1 MNRKNYIINP
11 DVKEKEQ
18 LVKIILIIAAVFI
31 VYCLIEMI
39 RELRDFRVTKYRIC
53 SQKLNGIKET
63 KRIVFLS
70 DLHNRMYGEENERL
84 LKSIREQQPDL
95 ILIGGDM
102 LVRKDGNSYD
112 KTVRFL
118 DKLPEICPV
127 YCANGNHE
135 QKLKELPDKYEQSY
149 EDYKKALTASGI
161 HMLENASETVRLDEV
176 PVKISG
182 LEIPLGAYAR
192 FGKKELPLKE
202 ITDRIGEHGEE
213 YQILLAHHPGYMKE
227 YLAYGADL
235 ILGGHYHGC
244 VVQLPGIG
252 GVISPNFTLFPKY
265 SGGIYEEGEQTAV
278 VSRGLGT
285 HSVPLRLW
293 NWPELV
299 VLELS
304 GTFGNNGNTDT
315 AK

>member
-1 MNRKNYIINP
+1 MI
-11 DVKEKEQ
+11 
-18 LVKIILIIAAVFI
+18 KIILIIVAVFI

-53 SQKLNGIKET
+53 SQKLNGIKRE
-63 KRIVFLS
+63 KKIIFLS

-84 LKSIREQQPDL
+84 LKSIRNQHPDL

-112 KTVRFL
+112 KTVHFL
-118 DKLPEICPV
+118 AKLPGICPV

-149 EDYKKALTASGI
+149 EEYKKALTASGI
-161 HMLENASETVRLDEV
+161 HMLENASETVKLDEV
-176 PVKISG
+176 PVKLSG

-192 FGKKELPLKE
+192 FGKKELSLKE
-202 ITDRIGEHGEE
+202 ITDRIGEHGDD

-252 GVISPNFTLFPKY
+252 GVISTNFTLFPKY
-265 SGGIYEEGEQTAV
+265 SGGIYQEGEQTAV

-293 NWPELV
+293 NWPELI

-304 GTFGNNGNTDT
+304 GNER
-315 AK
+315 

>member
-1 MNRKNYIINP
+1 LI
-11 DVKEKEQ
+11 
-18 LVKIILIIAAVFI
+18 KIILIIVAVFI

-53 SQKLNGIKET
+53 SQKLNGIKRE
-63 KRIVFLS
+63 KKIIFLS

-84 LKSIREQQPDL
+84 LESIRNQHPDL

-112 KTVRFL
+112 KTVHFL
-118 DKLPEICPV
+118 AKLPGICPV

-149 EDYKKALTASGI
+149 EEYKKALTASGI
-161 HMLENASETVRLDEV
+161 HMLENASETVKLEEV
-176 PVKISG
+176 PVKLSG

-192 FGKKELPLKE
+192 FGRKELSLKE
-202 ITDRIGEHGEE
+202 ITDRIGEHGDD

-252 GVISPNFTLFPKY
+252 GVISTNFTLFPKY
-265 SGGIYEEGEQTAV
+265 SGGIYPEGEQTAV

-293 NWPELV
+293 NWPELI

-304 GTFGNNGNTDT
+304 GNER
-315 AK
+315 

>member
-1 MNRKNYIINP
+1 MI
-11 DVKEKEQ
+11 
-18 LVKIILIIAAVFI
+18 KIILIIVAVFI

-53 SQKLNGIKET
+53 SQKLNGIKRE
-63 KRIVFLS
+63 KKIIFLS

-84 LKSIREQQPDL
+84 LESIRNQHPDL

-112 KTVRFL
+112 KTVHFL
-118 DKLPEICPV
+118 AKLPGICPV

-149 EDYKKALTASGI
+149 EEYKKALTASGI
-161 HMLENASETVRLDEV
+161 HMLENASETVKLEEV
-176 PVKISG
+176 PVKLSG

-192 FGKKELPLKE
+192 FGKKELSLKE
-202 ITDRIGEHGEE
+202 ITDRIGEHGDD

-227 YLAYGADL
+227 YLTYGADL

-244 VVQLPGIG
+244 VVQLPWIG
-252 GVISPNFTLFPKY
+252 GVISTNFTLFPKY
-265 SGGIYEEGEQTAV
+265 SGGIYQEGEQTAV

-293 NWPELV
+293 NWPELI

-304 GTFGNNGNTDT
+304 GNEISFRMKID
-315 AK
+315 KRL

>member
-1 MNRKNYIINP
+1 MI
-11 DVKEKEQ
+11 
-18 LVKIILIIAAVFI
+18 KIILIIVAVFI

-53 SQKLNGIKET
+53 SQKLNGIKRE
-63 KRIVFLS
+63 KKIIFLS

-84 LKSIREQQPDL
+84 LESIRNQHPDL

-112 KTVRFL
+112 KTVHFL
-118 DKLPEICPV
+118 AKLPGICPV

-149 EDYKKALTASGI
+149 EEYKKALTSSGI
-161 HMLENASETVRLDEV
+161 HMLENASETVKLDEV
-176 PVKISG
+176 PVKLSG

-192 FGKKELPLKE
+192 FGKKELSLKE
-202 ITDRIGEHGEE
+202 ITDRIGEHGDD

-252 GVISPNFTLFPKY
+252 GVISTNFTLFPKY
-265 SGGIYEEGEQTAV
+265 SGGIYQEGEQTAV

-293 NWPELV
+293 NWPELI

-304 GTFGNNGNTDT
+304 GNER
-315 AK
+315 

>member
-1 MNRKNYIINP
+1 MI
-11 DVKEKEQ
+11 
-18 LVKIILIIAAVFI
+18 KIILIIVAVFI

-53 SQKLNGIKET
+53 SQKLNGIKRE
-63 KRIVFLS
+63 KKIIFLS

-84 LKSIREQQPDL
+84 LKSIRNQHPDL

-112 KTVRFL
+112 KTVHFL
-118 DKLPEICPV
+118 AKLPGICPV

-149 EDYKKALTASGI
+149 EEYKKALTAFGI
-161 HMLENASETVRLDEV
+161 HMLENASETVKLDEV
-176 PVKISG
+176 PVKLSG

-192 FGKKELPLKE
+192 FGKKELSLKE
-202 ITDRIGEHGEE
+202 ITDRIGEHGDD

-252 GVISPNFTLFPKY
+252 GVISTNFTLFPKY
-265 SGGIYEEGEQTAV
+265 SGGIYQEGEQTAV

-293 NWPELV
+293 NWPELI

-304 GTFGNNGNTDT
+304 GNER
-315 AK
+315 

>member
-1 MNRKNYIINP
+1 MI
-11 DVKEKEQ
+11 
-18 LVKIILIIAAVFI
+18 KIILIIVAVFI

-53 SQKLNGIKET
+53 SQKLNGIKRE
-63 KRIVFLS
+63 KKIIFLS

-84 LKSIREQQPDL
+84 LESIRNQHPDL

-112 KTVRFL
+112 KTVHFL
-118 DKLPEICPV
+118 AKLPGICPV

-149 EDYKKALTASGI
+149 EEYKKALTASGI
-161 HMLENASETVRLDEV
+161 HMLENASETVKLDEV
-176 PVKISG
+176 PVKLSG

-192 FGKKELPLKE
+192 FGKKELSLKE
-202 ITDRIGEHGEE
+202 ITDRIGERGDD

-244 VVQLPGIG
+244 VVQLPWIG
-252 GVISPNFTLFPKY
+252 GVISTNFTLFPKY
-265 SGGIYEEGEQTAV
+265 SGGIYQEGEQTAV

-293 NWPELV
+293 NWPELI

-304 GTFGNNGNTDT
+304 GNER
-315 AK
+315 

>member
-1 MNRKNYIINP
+1 MI
-11 DVKEKEQ
+11 
-18 LVKIILIIAAVFI
+18 KIILLIVAVFI

-39 RELRDFRVTKYRIC
+39 RELWDFRVTKYRIC
-53 SQKLNGIKET
+53 SQKLNGIKRE
-63 KRIVFLS
+63 KKIIFLS

-84 LKSIREQQPDL
+84 LESIRNQHPDL

-112 KTVRFL
+112 KTVHFL
-118 DKLPEICPV
+118 AKLPGICPV

-149 EDYKKALTASGI
+149 EEYKKALTASGI
-161 HMLENASETVRLDEV
+161 HMLENASETVKLEEV
-176 PVKISG
+176 PVKLSG

-192 FGKKELPLKE
+192 FGKKELSLKE
-202 ITDRIGEHGEE
+202 ITDRIGEHGDD

-252 GVISPNFTLFPKY
+252 GVISTNFTLFPKY
-265 SGGIYEEGEQTAV
+265 SGGIYQEGEQTAV

-285 HSVPLRLW
+285 HSVSLRLW
-293 NWPELV
+293 NWPELI

-304 GTFGNNGNTDT
+304 GNER
-315 AK
+315 

>member
-1 MNRKNYIINP
+1 MI
-11 DVKEKEQ
+11 
-18 LVKIILIIAAVFI
+18 KIILIIVAVFI

-53 SQKLNGIKET
+53 SQKLNGIKRE
-63 KRIVFLS
+63 KKIIFLS

-84 LKSIREQQPDL
+84 LESIRNQHPDL

-112 KTVRFL
+112 KTVHFL
-118 DKLPEICPV
+118 AKLPGICPV

-149 EDYKKALTASGI
+149 EEYKKALTASGI
-161 HMLENASETVRLDEV
+161 HMLENASETVKLEEV
-176 PVKISG
+176 PVKLSG

-192 FGKKELPLKE
+192 FGKKELSLKE
-202 ITDRIGEHGEE
+202 ITDRIGEHGDD
-213 YQILLAHHPGYMKE
+213 YQILFAHHPRYIQE
-227 YLAYGADL
+227 YLEYGADL
-235 ILGGHYHGC
+235 ILSGHYHGGMM
-244 VVQLPGIG
+244 QLPGIG
-252 GVISPNFTLFPKY
+252 GVISPDFTLFPKY
-265 SGGIYEEGEQTAV
+265 SGGIYREGTQTVV

-285 HSVPLRLW
+285 HSVPVRLW
-293 NWPELV
+293 NWPELI

-304 GTFGNNGNTDT
+304 GTSEEM
-315 AK
+315 

>member
-1 MNRKNYIINP
+1 MI
-11 DVKEKEQ
+11 
-18 LVKIILIIAAVFI
+18 KIILIIVAVFI

-53 SQKLNGIKET
+53 SQKLNGIKRE
-63 KRIVFLS
+63 KKIIFLS

-84 LKSIREQQPDL
+84 LESIRNQHPDL

-112 KTVRFL
+112 KTVHFL
-118 DKLPEICPV
+118 AKLSGICPV

-149 EDYKKALTASGI
+149 EEYKKALTASGI
-161 HMLENASETVRLDEV
+161 HMLENASETVKLEEV
-176 PVKISG
+176 PVKLSG

-192 FGKKELPLKE
+192 FGKKELSLKE
-202 ITDRIGEHGEE
+202 ITDRIGEHGDD

-244 VVQLPGIG
+244 VVQLPWIG
-252 GVISPNFTLFPKY
+252 GVISTNFTLFPKY
-265 SGGIYEEGEQTAV
+265 SGGIYQEGEQTAV

-293 NWPELV
+293 NWPELI

-304 GTFGNNGNTDT
+304 GNER
-315 AK
+315 

>member
-1 MNRKNYIINP
+1 MI
-11 DVKEKEQ
+11 
-18 LVKIILIIAAVFI
+18 KIILIIVAAFI

-53 SQKLNGIKET
+53 SQKLNGIKRE
-63 KRIVFLS
+63 KKIIFLS

-84 LKSIREQQPDL
+84 LESIRNQHPDL

-112 KTVRFL
+112 KTVYFL
-118 DKLPEICPV
+118 AKLPGICPV

-149 EDYKKALTASGI
+149 EEYKKALTTSGI
-161 HMLENASETVRLDEV
+161 HMLENASETVKLEEV
-176 PVKISG
+176 PVKLSG

-192 FGKKELPLKE
+192 FGKKELSLKE
-202 ITDRIGEHGEE
+202 ITDRIGEHGDD

-265 SGGIYEEGEQTAV
+265 SGGIYQEGEQTAV

-293 NWPELV
+293 NWPELI

-304 GTFGNNGNTDT
+304 GNER
-315 AK
+315 

>member
-1 MNRKNYIINP
+1 M
-11 DVKEKEQ
+11 
-18 LVKIILIIAAVFI
+18 AVFI

-53 SQKLNGIKET
+53 SQKLNGIKRE
-63 KRIVFLS
+63 KKIIFLS

-84 LKSIREQQPDL
+84 RESIRNQHPDL

-112 KTVRFL
+112 KTVHFL
-118 DKLPEICPV
+118 AKLPGICPV

-149 EDYKKALTASGI
+149 EEYKKALTASGI
-161 HMLENASETVRLDEV
+161 HMLENASETVKLDEV
-176 PVKISG
+176 PVKLSG

-192 FGKKELPLKE
+192 FGKKELSLKE
-202 ITDRIGEHGEE
+202 ITDRIGEHGDD

-244 VVQLPGIG
+244 VVQLPWIG
-252 GVISPNFTLFPKY
+252 GVISTNFTLFPKY
-265 SGGIYEEGEQTAV
+265 SGGIYQEGEQTAV

-293 NWPELV
+293 NWPELI

-304 GTFGNNGNTDT
+304 GNER
-315 AK
+315 

>member
-1 MNRKNYIINP
+1 MI
-11 DVKEKEQ
+11 
-18 LVKIILIIAAVFI
+18 KIILIIVAVFI

-53 SQKLNGIKET
+53 SQKLNGIKRE
-63 KRIVFLS
+63 KKIIFLS

-84 LKSIREQQPDL
+84 LESIRNQHPDL

-112 KTVRFL
+112 KTVHFL
-118 DKLPEICPV
+118 AKLPGICPV

-149 EDYKKALTASGI
+149 EEYKKALTASGI
-161 HMLENASETVRLDEV
+161 HMLENASETVKLEEV
-176 PVKISG
+176 PVKLSG
-182 LEIPLGAYAR
+182 LEILLGAYAR
-192 FGKKELPLKE
+192 FGKKELSLKE
-202 ITDRIGEHGEE
+202 ITDRIGEHGDD

-252 GVISPNFTLFPKY
+252 GVISTNFTLFPKY
-265 SGGIYEEGEQTAV
+265 SGGIYQEGEQTAV

-293 NWPELV
+293 NWPELI

-304 GTFGNNGNTDT
+304 GNER
-315 AK
+315 

>member
-1 MNRKNYIINP
+1 MI
-11 DVKEKEQ
+11 
-18 LVKIILIIAAVFI
+18 KIILIIVAVFI

-53 SQKLNGIKET
+53 SQKLNGIKRE
-63 KRIVFLS
+63 KKIIFLS

-84 LKSIREQQPDL
+84 LESIRNQHPDL

-102 LVRKDGNSYD
+102 LIRKDGNSYD
-112 KTVRFL
+112 KTVHFL
-118 DKLPEICPV
+118 AKLPGICPV

-149 EDYKKALTASGI
+149 EEYKKALTASGI
-161 HMLENASETVRLDEV
+161 HMLENASETVKLDEV
-176 PVKISG
+176 PVKLSG

-192 FGKKELPLKE
+192 FGKKELSLKE
-202 ITDRIGEHGEE
+202 ITDRIGEHGDD

-244 VVQLPGIG
+244 VVQLPWIG
-252 GVISPNFTLFPKY
+252 GVISTNFTLFPKY
-265 SGGIYEEGEQTAV
+265 SGGIYQEGEQTAV

-293 NWPELV
+293 NWPELI

-304 GTFGNNGNTDT
+304 GNER
-315 AK
+315 

>member
-1 MNRKNYIINP
+1 MI
-11 DVKEKEQ
+11 
-18 LVKIILIIAAVFI
+18 KIILIIVAVFI

-39 RELRDFRVTKYRIC
+39 RELRDFRVTKFRIC
-53 SQKLNGIKET
+53 SQKLNGIKRE
-63 KRIVFLS
+63 KKIIFLS

-84 LKSIREQQPDL
+84 LESIRNQHPDL

-112 KTVRFL
+112 KTVHFL
-118 DKLPEICPV
+118 AKLPGICPV

-149 EDYKKALTASGI
+149 EEYKKALTASGI
-161 HMLENASETVRLDEV
+161 HMLENASETVKLDEV
-176 PVKISG
+176 PVKLSG

-192 FGKKELPLKE
+192 FGKKELSLKE
-202 ITDRIGEHGEE
+202 ITDRIGEHGDD

-244 VVQLPGIG
+244 VVQLPWIG
-252 GVISPNFTLFPKY
+252 GVISTNFTLFPKY
-265 SGGIYEEGEQTAV
+265 SGGIYPEGEQTAV

-293 NWPELV
+293 NWPELI

-304 GTFGNNGNTDT
+304 GNER
-315 AK
+315 

>member
-1 MNRKNYIINP
+1 
-11 DVKEKEQ
+11 
-18 LVKIILIIAAVFI
+18 
-31 VYCLIEMI
+31 
-39 RELRDFRVTKYRIC
+39 
-53 SQKLNGIKET
+53 
-63 KRIVFLS
+63 
-70 DLHNRMYGEENERL
+70 MYGEENERL
-84 LKSIREQQPDL
+84 LESIRNQHPDL

-102 LVRKDGNSYD
+102 LVRKDGNFYD
-112 KTVRFL
+112 KTVHFL
-118 DKLPEICPV
+118 AKLPGICPV

-149 EDYKKALTASGI
+149 EEYKKALTASGI
-161 HMLENASETVRLDEV
+161 HMLENASETVKLDEV
-176 PVKISG
+176 PVKLSG

-192 FGKKELPLKE
+192 FGKKELSLKE
-202 ITDRIGEHGEE
+202 ITDRIGEHGDD

-252 GVISPNFTLFPKY
+252 GVISTNFTLFPKY
-265 SGGIYEEGEQTAV
+265 SGGIYQEGEQTAV

-293 NWPELV
+293 NWPELI

-304 GTFGNNGNTDT
+304 GNER
-315 AK
+315 

>member
-1 MNRKNYIINP
+1 MI
-11 DVKEKEQ
+11 
-18 LVKIILIIAAVFI
+18 KIILIIVAVFI

-53 SQKLNGIKET
+53 SQKLNGIKRE
-63 KRIVFLS
+63 KKLIFLS

-84 LKSIREQQPDL
+84 LESIRNQHPDL

-112 KTVRFL
+112 KTVHFL
-118 DKLPEICPV
+118 AKLPGICPV

-149 EDYKKALTASGI
+149 EEYKKALTASGI
-161 HMLENASETVRLDEV
+161 HMLENASETVKLEEV
-176 PVKISG
+176 PVKLSG

-192 FGKKELPLKE
+192 FGKKELSLKE
-202 ITDRIGEHGEE
+202 ITDRIGEHGDD

-244 VVQLPGIG
+244 VVQLPWIG
-252 GVISPNFTLFPKY
+252 GVISTNFTLFPKY
-265 SGGIYEEGEQTAV
+265 SGGIYPEGEQTAV

-293 NWPELV
+293 NWPELI

-304 GTFGNNGNTDT
+304 GNER
-315 AK
+315 

>member
-1 MNRKNYIINP
+1 MI
-11 DVKEKEQ
+11 
-18 LVKIILIIAAVFI
+18 KIILIIVAVFI

-53 SQKLNGIKET
+53 SQKLNGIKRE
-63 KRIVFLS
+63 KKIIFLS

-84 LKSIREQQPDL
+84 LESIRNQHPDL

-112 KTVRFL
+112 KTVHFL
-118 DKLPEICPV
+118 AKLPGICPV

-149 EDYKKALTASGI
+149 EEYKKALTASGI
-161 HMLENASETVRLDEV
+161 HMLENASETVKLDEV
-176 PVKISG
+176 PVKLSG

-192 FGKKELPLKE
+192 FGKKELSLKE
-202 ITDRIGEHGEE
+202 ITDRIGEHGDD

-252 GVISPNFTLFPKY
+252 GVISTNFTLFPKY
-265 SGGIYEEGEQTAV
+265 SGGIYQEGEQTAV

-293 NWPELV
+293 NWPELI

-304 GTFGNNGNTDT
+304 GNEISFRMKFD
-315 AK
+315 KR

>member
-1 MNRKNYIINP
+1 
-11 DVKEKEQ
+11 
-18 LVKIILIIAAVFI
+18 
-31 VYCLIEMI
+31 
-39 RELRDFRVTKYRIC
+39 
-53 SQKLNGIKET
+53 
-63 KRIVFLS
+63 
-70 DLHNRMYGEENERL
+70 
-84 LKSIREQQPDL
+84 
-95 ILIGGDM
+95 M

-112 KTVRFL
+112 RTVRFL
-118 DKLPEICPV
+118 EKLPAICPV

-149 EDYKKALTASGI
+149 EEYKKALTASGI
-161 HMLENASETVRLDEV
+161 HMLENASETVKLEEV
-176 PVKISG
+176 PVKLSG

-192 FGKKELPLKE
+192 FGKKELSLKE
-202 ITDRIGEHGEE
+202 ITDRIGEHGDD

-252 GVISPNFTLFPKY
+252 GVISTNFTLFPKY
-265 SGGIYEEGEQTAV
+265 SGGIYQEGEQTAV

-293 NWPELV
+293 NWPELI

-304 GTFGNNGNTDT
+304 GNER
-315 AK
+315 

>member
-1 MNRKNYIINP
+1 MI
-11 DVKEKEQ
+11 
-18 LVKIILIIAAVFI
+18 KIILIIVAVFI

-53 SQKLNGIKET
+53 SQKLNGIKRE
-63 KRIVFLS
+63 KKIIFLS

-84 LKSIREQQPDL
+84 LKSIRNQHPDL

-112 KTVRFL
+112 KTVHFL
-118 DKLPEICPV
+118 AKLPGICPV

-149 EDYKKALTASGI
+149 EEYKKALTASGI
-161 HMLENASETVRLDEV
+161 HMIENASETVKLDEV
-176 PVKISG
+176 PVKLSG

-192 FGKKELPLKE
+192 FGKKELSLKE
-202 ITDRIGEHGEE
+202 ITDRIGEHGDD

-252 GVISPNFTLFPKY
+252 GVISTNFTLFPKY
-265 SGGIYEEGEQTAV
+265 SGGIYQEGEQTAV

-293 NWPELV
+293 NWPELI

-304 GTFGNNGNTDT
+304 GNER
-315 AK
+315 

>member
-1 MNRKNYIINP
+1 MI
-11 DVKEKEQ
+11 
-18 LVKIILIIAAVFI
+18 KIILIIVAVFI

-53 SQKLNGIKET
+53 SQKLNGIKGE
-63 KRIVFLS
+63 KKIIFLS
-70 DLHNRMYGEENERL
+70 DLHNRMYGEENKRL
-84 LKSIREQQPDL
+84 LESIRDQHPDL

-118 DKLPEICPV
+118 AKLPGICPV

-149 EDYKKALTASGI
+149 EEYKKALTVSGI
-161 HMLENASETVRLDEV
+161 HMLENASETVKLDEV
-176 PVKISG
+176 PVKLSG

-192 FGKKELPLKE
+192 FGKKELSLKE
-202 ITDRIGEHGEE
+202 ITDRIGEHGDD

-293 NWPELV
+293 NWPELI

-304 GTFGNNGNTDT
+304 GNER
-315 AK
+315 

>member
-1 MNRKNYIINP
+1 MI
-11 DVKEKEQ
+11 
-18 LVKIILIIAAVFI
+18 KIILIIVAVFI

-53 SQKLNGIKET
+53 SQKLNGIKRE
-63 KRIVFLS
+63 KKIIFLS

-84 LKSIREQQPDL
+84 LESIRNQHPDL

-112 KTVRFL
+112 KTVHFL
-118 DKLPEICPV
+118 AKLPGICPV

-149 EDYKKALTASGI
+149 EEYKKALTASGI
-161 HMLENASETVRLDEV
+161 HMLENASETVKLGEV
-176 PVKISG
+176 PVKLSG

-192 FGKKELPLKE
+192 FGKKELSLKE
-202 ITDRIGEHGEE
+202 ITDRIGEHGDD

-227 YLAYGADL
+227 YLTYGADL

-244 VVQLPGIG
+244 VVQLPWIG
-252 GVISPNFTLFPKY
+252 GVISTNFTLFPKY
-265 SGGIYEEGEQTAV
+265 SGGIYQEGEQTAV

-293 NWPELV
+293 NWPELI

-304 GTFGNNGNTDT
+304 GNER
-315 AK
+315 

>member
-1 MNRKNYIINP
+1 MI
-11 DVKEKEQ
+11 
-18 LVKIILIIAAVFI
+18 KIILIIVAVFI

-53 SQKLNGIKET
+53 SQKLNGIKRE
-63 KRIVFLS
+63 KKIIFLS

-84 LKSIREQQPDL
+84 LESIRNQHPDL

-112 KTVRFL
+112 KTVHFL
-118 DKLPEICPV
+118 AKLPGICPV

-149 EDYKKALTASGI
+149 EEYKKALTASGI
-161 HMLENASETVRLDEV
+161 HMLENASETVKLDEV
-176 PVKISG
+176 PVKLSG

-192 FGKKELPLKE
+192 FGKKELSLKE
-202 ITDRIGEHGEE
+202 ITDRIGEHGDD

-244 VVQLPGIG
+244 VVQLPWIG
-252 GVISPNFTLFPKY
+252 GVISTNFTLFPKY
-265 SGGIYEEGEQTAV
+265 SGGIYPEREQTAV

-293 NWPELV
+293 NWPELI

-304 GTFGNNGNTDT
+304 GNER
-315 AK
+315 

>member
-1 MNRKNYIINP
+1 MI
-11 DVKEKEQ
+11 
-18 LVKIILIIAAVFI
+18 KIILIIVAVFI

-53 SQKLNGIKET
+53 SQKLNGIKRE
-63 KRIVFLS
+63 KKIIFLS

-84 LKSIREQQPDL
+84 LESIRNQHPDL

-102 LVRKDGNSYD
+102 LVRKDRNSYD
-112 KTVRFL
+112 KTVHFL
-118 DKLPEICPV
+118 AKLPGICPV

-149 EDYKKALTASGI
+149 EEYKKALTASGI
-161 HMLENASETVRLDEV
+161 HMLENASETVKLDEV
-176 PVKISG
+176 PVKLSG

-192 FGKKELPLKE
+192 FEKKELSLKE
-202 ITDRIGEHGEE
+202 ITDRIGEHGDD

-252 GVISPNFTLFPKY
+252 GVISTNFTLFPKY
-265 SGGIYEEGEQTAV
+265 SGGIYQEGEQTAV

-293 NWPELV
+293 NWPELI
-299 VLELS
+299 VLE
-304 GTFGNNGNTDT
+304 
-315 AK
+315 

>member
-1 MNRKNYIINP
+1 MI
-11 DVKEKEQ
+11 
-18 LVKIILIIAAVFI
+18 KIILIIVAVFI

-53 SQKLNGIKET
+53 SQKLNGIKRE
-63 KRIVFLS
+63 KKIIFLS

-84 LKSIREQQPDL
+84 LESIRNQHPDL

-112 KTVRFL
+112 KTVHFL
-118 DKLPEICPV
+118 AKLPGICPV

-149 EDYKKALTASGI
+149 EEYKKALTASGI
-161 HMLENASETVRLDEV
+161 HMLENASETVKLDEV
-176 PVKISG
+176 PVKLSG

-192 FGKKELPLKE
+192 FGKKELSLKE
-202 ITDRIGEHGEE
+202 ITDRIGEHWDD

-252 GVISPNFTLFPKY
+252 GVISTNFTLFPKY
-265 SGGIYEEGEQTAV
+265 SGGIYQEGEQTAV

-293 NWPELV
+293 NWPELI

-304 GTFGNNGNTDT
+304 GNER
-315 AK
+315 

>member
-1 MNRKNYIINP
+1 MI
-11 DVKEKEQ
+11 
-18 LVKIILIIAAVFI
+18 KIILIIVAVFI

-53 SQKLNGIKET
+53 SQKLNGIKRE
-63 KRIVFLS
+63 KKIIFLS

-84 LKSIREQQPDL
+84 LESIRNQHPDL

-112 KTVRFL
+112 KTVHFL
-118 DKLPEICPV
+118 VKLPGICPV

-149 EDYKKALTASGI
+149 EEYKKALTASGI
-161 HMLENASETVRLDEV
+161 HMLENASETVKLDEV
-176 PVKISG
+176 PVKLSG

-192 FGKKELPLKE
+192 FGKKELSLKE
-202 ITDRIGEHGEE
+202 ITDRIGEHGDD

-252 GVISPNFTLFPKY
+252 GVISTNFTLFPKY
-265 SGGIYEEGEQTAV
+265 SGGIYQEGEQTAV

-293 NWPELV
+293 NWPELI

-304 GTFGNNGNTDT
+304 GNER
-315 AK
+315 

>member
-1 MNRKNYIINP
+1 MI
-11 DVKEKEQ
+11 
-18 LVKIILIIAAVFI
+18 KIILIIVAVFI

-53 SQKLNGIKET
+53 SQKLNGIKSE
-63 KRIVFLS
+63 KKIIFLS

-84 LKSIREQQPDL
+84 LESIRNQHPDL

-112 KTVRFL
+112 KTVHFL
-118 DKLPEICPV
+118 AKLPGICPV

-149 EDYKKALTASGI
+149 EEYKKALTASGI
-161 HMLENASETVRLDEV
+161 HMLENASETVKLEEV
-176 PVKISG
+176 PVKLSG

-192 FGKKELPLKE
+192 FGKKELSLKE
-202 ITDRIGEHGEE
+202 ITDRIGEHGDD

-265 SGGIYEEGEQTAV
+265 SGGIYQEGEQTAV

-293 NWPELV
+293 NWPELI

-304 GTFGNNGNTDT
+304 GNER
-315 AK
+315 

>member
-1 MNRKNYIINP
+1 MI
-11 DVKEKEQ
+11 
-18 LVKIILIIAAVFI
+18 KIILIIVAVFM

-39 RELRDFRVTKYRIC
+39 RELRNFRVTKYRIC
-53 SQKLNGIKET
+53 SQKLNGIKGE
-63 KRIVFLS
+63 KKIIFLS
-70 DLHNRMYGEENERL
+70 DLHNRMYGEENKHL
-84 LKSIREQQPDL
+84 LESIRDQHPDL

-112 KTVRFL
+112 RTVRFL
-118 DKLPEICPV
+118 TKLPGICPV

-149 EDYKKALTASGI
+149 EEYKRALTASGI
-161 HMLENASETVRLDEV
+161 HMLENASETIKLDEV
-176 PVKISG
+176 PVKLSG
-182 LEIPLGAYAR
+182 LEIPLRAYAR
-192 FGKKELPLKE
+192 FGKKELSLEE
-202 ITDRIGEHGEE
+202 ITDRIGEHGSN

-227 YLAYGADL
+227 YLGYGADL

-265 SGGIYEEGEQTAV
+265 SGGIYREGKQTAV

-293 NWPELV
+293 NWPELI

-304 GTFGNNGNTDT
+304 GNER
-315 AK
+315 

>member
-1 MNRKNYIINP
+1 MI
-11 DVKEKEQ
+11 
-18 LVKIILIIAAVFI
+18 KIILIIVAVFI

-53 SQKLNGIKET
+53 SQKLNGIKKE
-63 KRIVFLS
+63 KKIIFLS

-84 LKSIREQQPDL
+84 LESIRNQHPDL

-112 KTVRFL
+112 KTVHFL
-118 DKLPEICPV
+118 AKLPGICPV

-149 EDYKKALTASGI
+149 EEYKKALTASGI
-161 HMLENASETVRLDEV
+161 HMLENASETVKLDEV
-176 PVKISG
+176 PVKLSG

-192 FGKKELPLKE
+192 FGKKELSLKE
-202 ITDRIGEHGEE
+202 ITDRIGEHGDD
-213 YQILLAHHPGYMKE
+213 YQILLAHPPGYMKE

-252 GVISPNFTLFPKY
+252 GVISTNFTLFPKY
-265 SGGIYEEGEQTAV
+265 SGGIYPEGEQTAV

-293 NWPELV
+293 NWPELI

-304 GTFGNNGNTDT
+304 GNER
-315 AK
+315 

>member
-1 MNRKNYIINP
+1 MI
-11 DVKEKEQ
+11 
-18 LVKIILIIAAVFI
+18 KIILIIVAVFI

-53 SQKLNGIKET
+53 SQKLNGIKRE
-63 KRIVFLS
+63 KKIIFLS

-84 LKSIREQQPDL
+84 LESIRNQHPDL

-112 KTVRFL
+112 KTVHFL
-118 DKLPEICPV
+118 AKLPGICPV

-149 EDYKKALTASGI
+149 EEYKKALTASGI
-161 HMLENASETVRLDEV
+161 HMLENASETVKLDEV
-176 PVKISG
+176 PVKLSG

-192 FGKKELPLKE
+192 FGKKELSLKE
-202 ITDRIGEHGEE
+202 ITDRIGEHGDD

-252 GVISPNFTLFPKY
+252 GVFSPNFTLFPKY
-265 SGGIYEEGEQTAV
+265 SGGIYQEGEQTAV

-293 NWPELV
+293 NWPELI

-304 GTFGNNGNTDT
+304 GNER
-315 AK
+315 

>member
-1 MNRKNYIINP
+1 MI
-11 DVKEKEQ
+11 
-18 LVKIILIIAAVFI
+18 KIILIIVAVFI

-53 SQKLNGIKET
+53 SQKLNGIKRE
-63 KRIVFLS
+63 KKIIFLS

-84 LKSIREQQPDL
+84 LKSIRNQHPDL

-112 KTVRFL
+112 KTVHFL
-118 DKLPEICPV
+118 AKLPGICPV

-149 EDYKKALTASGI
+149 EEYKKALTASGI
-161 HMLENASETVRLDEV
+161 HMLENESETVKLDEV
-176 PVKISG
+176 PVKLSG

-192 FGKKELPLKE
+192 FGKKELSLKE
-202 ITDRIGEHGEE
+202 ITDRIGEHGDD

-252 GVISPNFTLFPKY
+252 GVISTNFTLFPKY
-265 SGGIYEEGEQTAV
+265 SGGIYQEGEQTAV

-293 NWPELV
+293 NWPELI

-304 GTFGNNGNTDT
+304 GNER
-315 AK
+315 

>member
-1 MNRKNYIINP
+1 MI
-11 DVKEKEQ
+11 
-18 LVKIILIIAAVFI
+18 KIILIIVAVFI

-53 SQKLNGIKET
+53 SQKLNGIKRE
-63 KRIVFLS
+63 KKIIFLS

-84 LKSIREQQPDL
+84 LESIRNQHPDL

-112 KTVRFL
+112 KTVHFL
-118 DKLPEICPV
+118 AKLPGICPV

-149 EDYKKALTASGI
+149 EEYKKALTASGI
-161 HMLENASETVRLDEV
+161 HMLENASETVKLDEV
-176 PVKISG
+176 PVKLSG

-192 FGKKELPLKE
+192 FGKKELSLKE
-202 ITDRIGEHGEE
+202 ITDRIGEHGDD

-244 VVQLPGIG
+244 VVQLPWIG
-252 GVISPNFTLFPKY
+252 GVISTNFTLFPKY
-265 SGGIYEEGEQTAV
+265 SWGIYPEGEQTAV

-293 NWPELV
+293 NWPELI

-304 GTFGNNGNTDT
+304 GNER
-315 AK
+315 

>member
-1 MNRKNYIINP
+1 MI
-11 DVKEKEQ
+11 
-18 LVKIILIIAAVFI
+18 KIILIIVAVFI

-53 SQKLNGIKET
+53 SQKLNGIKGE
-63 KRIVFLS
+63 KKIIFLS

-84 LKSIREQQPDL
+84 LESIRNQHPDL

-112 KTVRFL
+112 KTVHFL
-118 DKLPEICPV
+118 AKLPGICPV

-149 EDYKKALTASGI
+149 EEYKKALTASGI
-161 HMLENASETVRLDEV
+161 HMLENASETVKLDEV
-176 PVKISG
+176 PVKLSG

-192 FGKKELPLKE
+192 FGKKELSLKE
-202 ITDRIGEHGEE
+202 ITDRIGEHGDD

-252 GVISPNFTLFPKY
+252 GVISTNFTLFPKY
-265 SGGIYEEGEQTAV
+265 SGGIYPEGEQTAV

-293 NWPELV
+293 NWPELI

-304 GTFGNNGNTDT
+304 GNER
-315 AK
+315 

>member
-1 MNRKNYIINP
+1 MI
-11 DVKEKEQ
+11 
-18 LVKIILIIAAVFI
+18 KIILIIVAVFI

-53 SQKLNGIKET
+53 SQKLNGIKRE
-63 KRIVFLS
+63 KKIIFLS

-84 LKSIREQQPDL
+84 LESIRNQHPDL

-112 KTVRFL
+112 KTVHFL
-118 DKLPEICPV
+118 AKLPGICPV

-149 EDYKKALTASGI
+149 EEYKKALTASGI
-161 HMLENASETVRLDEV
+161 HMLENASETVKLDEV
-176 PVKISG
+176 PVKLSG

-192 FGKKELPLKE
+192 FGKKELSLKE
-202 ITDRIGEHGEE
+202 ITDRIGEHGDD

-244 VVQLPGIG
+244 VVQLPWIG
-252 GVISPNFTLFPKY
+252 GVISTNFTLVPKY
-265 SGGIYEEGEQTAV
+265 SGGIYQEGEQTAV

-293 NWPELV
+293 NWPELI

-304 GTFGNNGNTDT
+304 GNER
-315 AK
+315 

>member
-1 MNRKNYIINP
+1 M
-11 DVKEKEQ
+11 
-18 LVKIILIIAAVFI
+18 AVFI

-53 SQKLNGIKET
+53 SQKLNGIKRE
-63 KRIVFLS
+63 KKIIFLS

-84 LKSIREQQPDL
+84 LESIRNQHPDL

-112 KTVRFL
+112 KTVHFL
-118 DKLPEICPV
+118 AKLPGICPV

-149 EDYKKALTASGI
+149 EEYKKALTASGI
-161 HMLENASETVRLDEV
+161 HMLENASETVKLDEV
-176 PVKISG
+176 PVKLSG
-182 LEIPLGAYAR
+182 LEIPLRAYAR
-192 FGKKELPLKE
+192 FGKKELSLKE
-202 ITDRIGEHGEE
+202 ITDRIGEHGDD

-252 GVISPNFTLFPKY
+252 GVISTNFTLFPKY
-265 SGGIYEEGEQTAV
+265 SGGIYQEGEQTAV

-293 NWPELV
+293 NWPELI

-304 GTFGNNGNTDT
+304 GNER
-315 AK
+315 

>member
-1 MNRKNYIINP
+1 LI
-11 DVKEKEQ
+11 
-18 LVKIILIIAAVFI
+18 KIILIIVAVFI

-53 SQKLNGIKET
+53 SQKLNGIKRE
-63 KRIVFLS
+63 KKIIFLS

-84 LKSIREQQPDL
+84 LESIRNQHPDL

-112 KTVRFL
+112 KTVHFL
-118 DKLPEICPV
+118 AKLPGICPV

-149 EDYKKALTASGI
+149 EEYKKALTASGI
-161 HMLENASETVRLDEV
+161 HMLENASETVKLDEV
-176 PVKISG
+176 PVKLSG

-192 FGKKELPLKE
+192 FGKKELSLKE
-202 ITDRIGEHGEE
+202 ITDRIGEHGDD

-227 YLAYGADL
+227 YLTYGADL

-244 VVQLPGIG
+244 VVQLPWIG
-252 GVISPNFTLFPKY
+252 GVISTNFTLFPKY
-265 SGGIYEEGEQTAV
+265 SGGIYQEGEQTAV

-293 NWPELV
+293 NWPELIL
-299 VLELS
+299 LELS
-304 GTFGNNGNTDT
+304 GNER
-315 AK
+315 

>member
-1 MNRKNYIINP
+1 MI
-11 DVKEKEQ
+11 
-18 LVKIILIIAAVFI
+18 KIILIIVAVFI

-53 SQKLNGIKET
+53 SQKLNGIKRE
-63 KRIVFLS
+63 KKIIFLR

-84 LKSIREQQPDL
+84 LESIRNQHPDL

-112 KTVRFL
+112 KTVHFL
-118 DKLPEICPV
+118 AKLPGICPV

-149 EDYKKALTASGI
+149 EEYKKALTASGI
-161 HMLENASETVRLDEV
+161 HMLENASETVKLDEV
-176 PVKISG
+176 PVKLSG

-192 FGKKELPLKE
+192 FGKKELSLKE
-202 ITDRIGEHGEE
+202 ITDRIGEHGDD

-244 VVQLPGIG
+244 VVQLPWIG
-252 GVISPNFTLFPKY
+252 GVISTNFTLFPKY
-265 SGGIYEEGEQTAV
+265 SGGIYQEGEQTAV

-293 NWPELV
+293 NWPELI

-304 GTFGNNGNTDT
+304 GNER
-315 AK
+315 